1 MQIIM
6 KKIINHFTK
15 LLKQSEKS
23 LDRSEDPGKDE
34 MSEWHRGFYSA
45 EIRAYKHTIN
55 YLKSQSGE
63 SHDQI

>member
-1 MQIIM
+1 M

-45 EIRAYKHTIN
+45 EIRAYRHAID
-55 YLKSQSGE
+55 YLKS
-63 SHDQI
+63 HTLRTHAMRV